1 MKDEANPT
9 DEEAQEEE
17 ITLTETKYSW
27 FYYENEDQLEELL
40 QSLNPK
46 GIRERKL
53 QENIKKIKDRL
64 KLQKAKIWECKEC
77 QIISRER
84 LIRQLKEKSRQK
96 AAEREQK
103 KIHEKLAK

>member
-1 MKDEANPT
+1 MLGQDASKSEYWHFKDDKSRIYVRTEEEVPIKQVKQNAVMRDEANPT

-27 FYYENEDQLEELL
+27 FYYETEDQLEELM

-64 KLQKAKIWECKEC
+64 KL
-77 QIISRER
+77 
-84 LIRQLKEKSRQK
+84 
-96 AAEREQK
+96 
-103 KIHEKLAK
+103 

>member
-9 DEEAQEEE
+9 DDEAQEEE

-27 FYYENEDQLEELL
+27 FYYENEDQLEELM

-64 KLQKAKIWECKEC
+64 KLQKAKKVKVPE
-77 QIISRER
+77 QT
-84 LIRQLKEKSRQK
+84 LT
-96 AAEREQK
+96 EQK
-103 KIHEKLAK
+103 EENKNPENEESKQNQ

>member
-9 DEEAQEEE
+9 DDEAQEEE

-27 FYYENEDQLEELL
+27 FYYENEDQLEELM

-53 QENIKKIKDRL
+53 
-64 KLQKAKIWECKEC
+64 
-77 QIISRER
+77 
-84 LIRQLKEKSRQK
+84 
-96 AAEREQK
+96 
-103 KIHEKLAK
+103 